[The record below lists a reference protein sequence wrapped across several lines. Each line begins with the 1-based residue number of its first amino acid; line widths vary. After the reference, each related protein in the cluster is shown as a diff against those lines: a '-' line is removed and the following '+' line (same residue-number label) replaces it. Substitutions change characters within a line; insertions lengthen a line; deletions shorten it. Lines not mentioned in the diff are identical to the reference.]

1 MRKVAPL
8 LDLRYMERPKGVSNG
23 QGRLG
28 THGRTVGADRSSA
41 TETEAEQARRH
52 RPDFTRL
59 VGTGGMP
66 SAHAASVTALSVAV
80 GIGQGWQSPLFG
92 VAAFLSLVV
101 MYDATG
107 IRRAAGRQAQILN
120 RMLEEMK
127 DYHRLDP
134 ERLTELLGH
143 TPFEVFV
150 GAAYGALLAFA
161 LHP

>member
-1 MRKVAPL
+1 
-8 LDLRYMERPKGVSNG
+8 
-23 QGRLG
+23 
-28 THGRTVGADRSSA
+28 
-41 TETEAEQARRH
+41 
-52 RPDFTRL
+52 
-59 VGTGGMP
+59 
-66 SAHAASVTALSVAV
+66 
-80 GIGQGWQSPLFG
+80 
-92 VAAFLSLVV
+92 V

-143 TPFEVFV
+143 TPLEVLV

>member
-1 MRKVAPL
+1 MTEVLDPVRQFFAWNPPL
-8 LDLRYMERPKGVSNG
+8 LLALAAMM
-23 QGRLG
+23 
-28 THGRTVGADRSSA
+28 SA
-41 TETEAEQARRH
+41 QLFKFVRALATRH

-80 GIGQGWQSPLFG
+80 GIGQGWTSPLFG

-143 TPFEVFV
+143 TPLEVFV